1 MLQWSTKTEV
11 NSSHFSIERSADAVN
26 FVAIGQQNAAGNS
39 NTEKRYSYIDAK
51 VLQGNNYYRLKQ
63 VDKNGQFVYTP
74 TRMVSFDA
82 ITAASIK
89 LYPNPA
95 TNVANVLLSPSLL
108 NKHMVINIMDIKG
121 NVVKQ
126 WKLPNNN
133 QAQVQLNLMGLP
145 KGTYL
150 LHFSSQNLNS
160 TQKLIIQ

>member
-1 MLQWSTKTEV
+1 LSTKTEV
-11 NSSHFSIERSADAVN
+11 NSSHFRIERSADAVN

-63 VDKNGQFVYTP
+63 VYKNGRFVYTP

-82 ITAASIK
+82 LTAASVK

-95 TNVANVLLSPSLL
+95 TNVAYMLLSPGLI
-108 NKHMVINIMDIKG
+108 NKHMVIKMMDIKG

-126 WKLPNNN
+126 WKLPNN
-133 QAQVQLNLMGLP
+133 AQPQLQLNQVGLP
-145 KGTYL
+145 KGT
-150 LHFSSQNLNS
+150 
-160 TQKLIIQ
+160 